1 MSDDRNHKGSF
12 WPSYVDIM
20 TTLFAIML
28 VLFVVSYSRFK
39 VKEQEL
45 QVLADHFIEIVDIY
59 DAASNIDST
68 KFIYNKEF
76 SKNIFKL
83 DIEYQQKGF
92 DLTSQLK
99 LDLEDKDKADELRE
113 QIKDAGLSIKKTIED
128 LQSNVNL
135 KKDIKYL
142 VVIEGQSS
150 KLRFLDNDTIW
161 RNNYTLSYLRAWN
174 LHKFWKNRGI
184 DFTKMDRCELVI
196 CGSGEEGVPRV
207 IADEEELRIKADSL
221 TLAMG
226 YNMQNKHKLI
236 GQLWSKE
243 EEKNQRFLV
252 HIVPIIGKLN
262 MDDNIIDL
270 VKKYRNEGRKDATI
284 K

>member
-1 MSDDRNHKGSF
+1 MSEENNHRGSF

-39 VKEQEL
+39 VKEKEL
-45 QVLADHFIEIVDIY
+45 QVLADHFIEIIDIY
-59 DAASNIDST
+59 DAVGNIDST
-68 KFIYNKEF
+68 KFEYNELY

-83 DIEYQQKGF
+83 DIEYQAKGF
-92 DLTSQLK
+92 DLNK
-99 LDLEDKDKADELRE
+99 DLELDKKQKIDEANALR
-113 QIKDAGLSIKKTIED
+113 QLIINAGDSIKSTIVS
-128 LQSNVNL
+128 LQRNENL

-150 KLRFLDNDTIW
+150 QITFNDADTIW

-174 LHKFWKNRGI
+174 LHKFWKDNGI

-207 IADEEELRIKADSL
+207 IPDKFL
-221 TLAMG
+221 TDNR
-226 YNMQNKHKLI
+226 YNSKQNYLE
-236 GQLWSKE
+236 WSE
-243 EEKNQRFLV
+243 VESKNQRFLV
-252 HIVPIIGKLN
+252 HVVPVIGKLD
-262 MDDNIIDL
+262 MDENIKVL
-270 VKKYRNEGRKDATI
+270 VDKYRTESRESK

>member
-1 MSDDRNHKGSF
+1 MGDDRNHKGSF

-28 VLFVVSYSRFK
+28 VLFVVSYSRCK

-45 QVLADHFIEIVDIY
+45 QVLADHFIEIMDIY

-68 KFIYNKEF
+68 KFSYNTEY

-99 LDLEDKDKADELRE
+99 LDLVDMTKANALRK
-113 QIKDAGLSIKKTIED
+113 QIEDAGKSIKKTIED
-128 LQSNVNL
+128 LQSNANL

-150 KLRFLDNDTIW
+150 KLRFIDNDSIW

-207 IADEEELRIKADSL
+207 MPNEEKLRKKADSL
-221 TLAMG
+221 TFA
-226 YNMQNKHKLI
+226 MQNNAFVKNKLM

-243 EEKNQRFLV
+243 EEKNQRFLI

-262 MDDNIIDL
+262 MDDNIINL

-284 K
+284 E

>member
-1 MSDDRNHKGSF
+1 MNESNNRSSF

-45 QVLADHFIEIVDIY
+45 QVLADHFIEIIDIY
-59 DAASNIDST
+59 DAVGNIDST
-68 KFIYNKEF
+68 KFEYNELF
-76 SKNIFKL
+76 SKNIFKIE
-83 DIEYQQKGF
+83 IEYQQKEF
-92 DLTSQLK
+92 ELTHLK
-99 LDLEDKDKADELRE
+99 LDEKGLKDKADALRQ
-113 QIKDAGLSIKKTIED
+113 QIKNAGDSIKATIQK
-128 LQSNVNL
+128 LQKNANL

-150 KLRFLDNDTIW
+150 KIPFNDPDSIW

-174 LHKFWKNRGI
+174 LHKFWQANGI

-207 IADEEELRIKADSL
+207 VPSEELERLKITSD
-221 TLAMG
+221 G
-226 YNMQNKHKLI
+226 YRA
-236 GQLWSKE
+236 WSQE
-243 EEKNQRFLV
+243 ESRNQRFLV
-252 HIVPIIGKLN
+252 HIVPVIGKLD
-262 MDDNIIDL
+262 MDENIKNL
-270 VKKYRNEGRKDATI
+270 VEKYRTENH
-284 K
+284 

>member
-1 MSDDRNHKGSF
+1 MSEDHNNKGSF

-45 QVLADHFIEIVDIY
+45 QVLADHFIEIMDIY
-59 DAASNIDST
+59 DAASSIDST
-68 KFIYNKEF
+68 KFAYNNKY

-92 DLTSQLK
+92 DLTWQLK
-99 LDLEDKDKADELRE
+99 LDVEDKERANDLRK
-113 QIKDAGLSIKKTIED
+113 QIVDAGNSIKETIQD
-128 LQSNVNL
+128 LQRNENL
-135 KKDIKYL
+135 KEDIKYL

-150 KLRFLDNDTIW
+150 KLRFHDNDTIW

-174 LHKFWKNRGI
+174 LHKFWKSEGI
-184 DFTKMDRCELVI
+184 DFTKMKRCELVI

-207 IADEEELRIKADSL
+207 IPDENVLQHKVDSIMFSMSDQNADR
-221 TLAMG
+221 
-226 YNMQNKHKLI
+226 NKLYRN
-236 GQLWSKE
+236 LWTKE
-243 EEKNQRFLV
+243 EEKNQRFLI
-252 HIVPIIGKLN
+252 HIVPVIGKLN
-262 MDDNIIDL
+262 MDKKIIDL
-270 VKKYRNEGRKDATI
+270 VQKYRNEGNKEDVVN
-284 K
+284 